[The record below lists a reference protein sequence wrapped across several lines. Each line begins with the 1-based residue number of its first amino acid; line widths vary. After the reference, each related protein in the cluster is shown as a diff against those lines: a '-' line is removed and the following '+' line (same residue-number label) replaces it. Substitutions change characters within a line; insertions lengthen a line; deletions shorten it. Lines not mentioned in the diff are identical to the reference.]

1 LTPSQLKIRLHFYG
15 DLVILDSASL
25 EQRSTMNL
33 IWLSSTGV
41 FVLLGFAFLRLFRR
55 LSSRPK
61 KLAMPAD
68 WNSIFAASRYKP
80 MERLLDPADYG
91 RRIVRRLRAS
101 RVEIFR
107 GYMRCLG
114 RDFSRVSSAL
124 KVLMVHGSVDRSAL
138 AGLLLKQRLLFNV
151 RMMSLE
157 ARLVLHGFGL
167 GVPTVDVQSL
177 VDALDAM
184 RTQLQALAA
193 AAQPS
198 AAAA

>member
-1 LTPSQLKIRLHFYG
+1 
-15 DLVILDSASL
+15 
-25 EQRSTMNL
+25 MNL

-41 FVLLGFAFLRLFRR
+41 FVLLGLAFLGLFRR

-80 MERLLDPADYG
+80 MERLLDPADYRFVESQG
-91 RRIVRRLRAS
+91 GYSRRIVRRLRAS

-114 RDFSRVSSAL
+114 RDFFRVSSAL

-167 GVPTVDVQSL
+167 GVPTVDVQGL
-177 VDALDAM
+177 VDALDAL